1 MSNPKSLDE
10 VCFSEAYS
18 RVMSTVSIDETI
30 KNKLYKKAVR
40 DFIDGCARPSE
51 NYIKYFPEN
60 GFQWDTF
67 DYFYEYFKSV
77 NLIPAMWCFPHSN
90 IIDGIT
96 PLFLCQYLSKKDLT
110 SICLKVFN
118 GVPLDSKNIVDFI
131 KNNTESA
138 EDKDRFIEESMK
150 YNMDNYIKYYN
161 YYCNN
166 TKIELVQHNITMLAF
181 SLRYLKDS
189 FFCDLDVTPDNFKL
203 MFSNDVAEQHFSDL
217 WNHKKIAGHP
227 PFFPGDRTCIRLR
240 RDAFDRVFRA

>member
-118 GVPLDSKNIVDFI
+118 GVPLDSKNIVDFS
-131 KNNTESA
+131 KDNTESA

-150 YNMDNYIKYYN
+150 YNMDTI
-161 YYCNN
+161 
-166 TKIELVQHNITMLAF
+166 
-181 SLRYLKDS
+181 
-189 FFCDLDVTPDNFKL
+189 
-203 MFSNDVAEQHFSDL
+203 
-217 WNHKKIAGHP
+217 
-227 PFFPGDRTCIRLR
+227 
-240 RDAFDRVFRA
+240 